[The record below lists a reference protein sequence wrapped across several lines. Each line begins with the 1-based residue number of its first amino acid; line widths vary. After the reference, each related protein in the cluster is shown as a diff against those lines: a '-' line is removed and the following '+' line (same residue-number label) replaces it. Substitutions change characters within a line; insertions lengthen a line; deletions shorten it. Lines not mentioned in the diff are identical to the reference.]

1 MTATWS
7 RRRVLMAGA
16 ALAVPAPPFAAKA
29 SPVYPSRPIQYVVP
43 YPPGATNDNSARIIA
58 RQLSE
63 RLGQPVVIENRA
75 GGGGTLGA
83 DYVAKANPDGY
94 TLLNTS
100 SGNLSTA
107 PQLVHTAFDPFR
119 DLVPV
124 GYVGTSRQVIAIHPS
139 VPATTLPELIEFA
152 RANPGKLNF
161 GSAGHG
167 TGSHIAGAYLK
178 IRTGIDIVHVP
189 YRGSAP
195 AANDLIAGL
204 IHIFIDPLC
213 ATYVRA
219 GKARGLAYY
228 GISSS
233 EDLPGVPPIAAAG
246 FPDWELSSFF
256 FTSAPA
262 ATPRDIIATLGQT
275 LREIA
280 VDPQASNALRSL
292 GVEPRPLHPEDVARM
307 LRAEYEVN
315 KRVIEAAK
323 IRDA

>member
-1 MTATWS
+1 MTARWS
-7 RRRVLMAGA
+7 RRRVLFAGA
-16 ALAVPAPPFAAKA
+16 ALAMPTFAVKA

-58 RQLSE
+58 RKLSE
-63 RLGQPVVIENRA
+63 RLGQPVVIENKA

-107 PQLVHTAFDPFR
+107 PQLVRTAFDPFR

-124 GYVGTSRQVIAIHPS
+124 GYVGASRSVIAIHPS
-139 VPATTLPELIEFA
+139 LPAKTLSDLIEYA
-152 RANPGKLNF
+152 RVNPGKLNF

-167 TGSHIAGAYLK
+167 TAGHIAGEYLK

-195 AANDLIAGL
+195 AASDLIAGL
-204 IHIFIDPLC
+204 IHIFIDPLG

-219 GKARGLAYY
+219 GKARGLAFY
-228 GISSS
+228 GISSA
-233 EDLPGVPPIAAAG
+233 EDLPGVPSIAEAG

-262 ATPRDIIATLGQT
+262 GTPHETIATLNWILSG
-275 LREIA
+275 IA
-280 VDPQASNALRSL
+280 VDPQASSALRGL
-292 GVEPRPLHPEDVARM
+292 GLEPQPLRPEEIARM

-323 IRDA
+323 IKDA